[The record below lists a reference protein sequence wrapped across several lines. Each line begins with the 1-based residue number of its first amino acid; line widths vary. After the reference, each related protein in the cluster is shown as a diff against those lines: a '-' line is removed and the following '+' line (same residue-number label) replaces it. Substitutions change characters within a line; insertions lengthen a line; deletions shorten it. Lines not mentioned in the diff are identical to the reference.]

1 MSNERDSSRCS
12 AAHCTSRSNMRFT
25 HRPRSRYLA
34 ARHSGGGFEKR
45 LFGPLLEQRP
55 GLNKRSRVD
64 RAEPCLDMFER
75 ISRPLS
81 VEAISEAVV
90 EPKRCRGGRGH
101 RTCRIGRSRERT
113 RHDSAQGHSGKNA
126 ASPVALRGTSSCP
139 RRRPAAFRAVSPC
152 RMRKTRNSTTR
163 KRGRRL

>member
-12 AAHCTSRSNMRFT
+12 AAGR
-25 HRPRSRYLA
+25 A
-34 ARHSGGGFEKR
+34 ARLNSGGGFEKR

-101 RTCRIGRSRERT
+101 RTCRIGRSRERP
-113 RHDSAQGHSGKNA
+113 RHASAQGHSGKNA
-126 ASPVALRGTSSCP
+126 A
-139 RRRPAAFRAVSPC
+139 
-152 RMRKTRNSTTR
+152 
-163 KRGRRL
+163 KRGGLGFACRVEGNVELSSEETGSV